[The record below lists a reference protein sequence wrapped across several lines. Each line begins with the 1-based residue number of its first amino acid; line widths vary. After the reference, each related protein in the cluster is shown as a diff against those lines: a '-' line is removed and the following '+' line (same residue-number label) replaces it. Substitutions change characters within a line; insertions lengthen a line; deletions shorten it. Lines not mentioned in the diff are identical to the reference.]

1 MMRLDKLLAHMNYGS
16 RKEVKEW
23 IRKGF
28 VSVNG
33 SIIKDD
39 DFKVAEETDEIVFL
53 NETIHYESKIYL
65 MMNKPK
71 GVVSATFDSKEKT
84 ILDLIEGYD
93 QRVLFPVGRL
103 DKDTTGLLV
112 ITNDGQLAHQ
122 LLSPSKHVQK
132 SYAVTFTGKK
142 KLSMVDE
149 FQKGIVLEDGYQCL
163 PAKLEFV
170 ADNKALITIMEG
182 KFHQV
187 KRMFASVGLEVIE
200 LKRISFGGLTLP
212 KDLELGK
219 YRKLTEEEL
228 RLLKQNEGLS

>member
-1 MMRLDKLLAHMNYGS
+1 MRLDKLLAHMNYGS

-23 IRKGF
+23 IRKGY

-33 SIIKDD
+33 TIIKDD

-53 NETIHYESKIYL
+53 NETVHYEHKIYL
-65 MMNKPK
+65 VMNKPK
-71 GVVSATFDSKEKT
+71 GVVSATFDAREKT

-93 QRVLFPVGRL
+93 QRGLFPVGRL

-112 ITNDGQLAHQ
+112 ITNDGELAHQ
-122 LLSPSKHVQK
+122 LLSPAKHVK
-132 SYAVTFTGKK
+132 KCYEVTFTGEKK
-142 KLSMVDE
+142 PSMIAA
-149 FQKGIVLEDGYQCL
+149 FQKGIILEDGYQCL

-170 ADNKALITIMEG
+170 GENKALITIMEG

-187 KRMFASVGLEVIE
+187 KRMFASVGLEVVE
-200 LKRISFGGLTLP
+200 LKRISFGGLALP

-219 YRKLTEEEL
+219 VRKLTEEEL
-228 RLLKQNEGLS
+228 MLIKQNEGLS

>member
-23 IRKGF
+23 IRKGY

-33 SIIKDD
+33 SIIKND

-65 MMNKPK
+65 VMNKPK

-93 QRVLFPVGRL
+93 QRGLFPVGRL

-122 LLSPSKHVQK
+122 LLSPAKHVQK
-132 SYAVTFTGKK
+132 CYAVTFTGKK

-149 FQKGIVLEDGYQCL
+149 FQKGIVLEDGYPCL

-170 ADNKALITIMEG
+170 ADDKALITIMEG

-200 LKRISFGGLTLP
+200 LKRISFGGLVLP

-228 RLLKQNEGLS
+228 YLLKQNEG